1 MYYTSGVVRFWL
13 ATVSDVCDRQ
23 PQLVAMAELIDML
36 GVSKSWVV
44 RLVKEPGFP
53 EPLER
58 LRAGQI
64 WSYADI
70 ADWAQRTGRT
80 VHRIPPR

>member
-1 MYYTSGVVRFWL
+1 MSEEKQPVV
-13 ATVSDVCDRQ
+13 
-23 PQLVAMAELIDML
+23 VAMAELIDML

-44 RLVKEPGFP
+44 RLVKEPDFP

-64 WSYADI
+64 WNYRDI
-70 ADWAQRTGRT
+70 ADWAERKGRS
-80 VHRIPPR
+80 VYPIPRR

>member
-1 MYYTSGVVRFWL
+1 VYYTNGVVHWL
-13 ATVSDVCDRQ
+13 RTVRPVSERQ
-23 PQLVAMAELIDML
+23 PQIVAMAELIDML

-53 EPLER
+53 EPVER
-58 LRAGQI
+58 LRVGQI

-70 ADWAQRTGRT
+70 ADWAERTGRT
-80 VHRIPPR
+80 VHRIPAR

>member
-1 MYYTSGVVRFWL
+1 
-13 ATVSDVCDRQ
+13 VSRVSERQ
-23 PQLVAMAELIDML
+23 PQIVAMAELIDML

-44 RLVKEPGFP
+44 RLVKEPDFP
-53 EPLER
+53 QPVER

-70 ADWAQRTGRT
+70 ADWAERTGRS
-80 VHRIPPR
+80 VHRIPAR